1 MKKIAAIY
9 ARLSR
14 EDEDK
19 IDGKE
24 SKSIE
29 SQIKTLSDYA
39 NEHDIEIY
47 KIYYDD
53 GYSGSTQNRPDFKRL
68 LQDCYAHK
76 FNILLI
82 KDISRLGRVLHQ
94 VGQLIE
100 HTFPENNIRVISLN
114 DGYDSQTYIGESIV
128 LKNFLNAYYL
138 KEFKKKCR
146 RSLEFRAKTKHLNY
160 YPRYGYRFDKE
171 KKEQIDPYSSSIVK
185 QIFISASQGKTTC
198 QIAKELNDKGVLT
211 RSRYATEV
219 LGMKP
224 LNKKPAS
231 VWDAEKVWEIIIDYE
246 YCGHSLN
253 LLKRDEPPILLRD
266 THAAIIDE
274 ELFRLA
280 NDFLKS
286 RNTRGNLGKHL
297 GHLLKDKKTN
307 TNLTYCRSKSNPHND
322 YYHSKKGKYTIKVEK
337 IHSFLYKSV
346 MDLIEGSLKNSDE
359 IKEIYKKRLFKN
371 QIVDKAQLQSKLHS
385 LNEEYSKLMTSFFDG
400 KVNSL
405 YFEKKSKAFCESIN
419 AIESSLSQYS
429 HREGELAI
437 YEKKFNQFIEDIKKM
452 PSDNKLDIIEMA
464 VSKVTFEKIES
475 KKEIDIVIQYKFEK
489 ISN

>member
-128 LKNFLNAYYL
+128 LK
-138 KEFKKKCR
+138 
-146 RSLEFRAKTKHLNY
+146 
-160 YPRYGYRFDKE
+160 
-171 KKEQIDPYSSSIVK
+171 
-185 QIFISASQGKTTC
+185 IFEC
-198 QIAKELNDKGVLT
+198 L
-211 RSRYATEV
+211 
-219 LGMKP
+219 
-224 LNKKPAS
+224 
-231 VWDAEKVWEIIIDYE
+231 
-246 YCGHSLN
+246 
-253 LLKRDEPPILLRD
+253 
-266 THAAIIDE
+266 
-274 ELFRLA
+274 
-280 NDFLKS
+280 
-286 RNTRGNLGKHL
+286 
-297 GHLLKDKKTN
+297 
-307 TNLTYCRSKSNPHND
+307 
-322 YYHSKKGKYTIKVEK
+322 
-337 IHSFLYKSV
+337 
-346 MDLIEGSLKNSDE
+346 
-359 IKEIYKKRLFKN
+359 LFKR
-371 QIVDKAQLQSKLHS
+371 I
-385 LNEEYSKLMTSFFDG
+385 
-400 KVNSL
+400 
-405 YFEKKSKAFCESIN
+405 
-419 AIESSLSQYS
+419 
-429 HREGELAI
+429 
-437 YEKKFNQFIEDIKKM
+437 
-452 PSDNKLDIIEMA
+452 
-464 VSKVTFEKIES
+464 
-475 KKEIDIVIQYKFEK
+475 
-489 ISN
+489 